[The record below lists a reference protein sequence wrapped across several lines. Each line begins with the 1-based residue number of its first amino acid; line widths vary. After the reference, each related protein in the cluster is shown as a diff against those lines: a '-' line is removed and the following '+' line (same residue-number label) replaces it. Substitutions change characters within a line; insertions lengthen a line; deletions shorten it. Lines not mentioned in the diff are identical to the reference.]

1 MRRSAGLAVLVSVL
15 VGATPGWAADP
26 ALDGEVLSQHIAY
39 TGPVSGICTVD
50 PVSATESYD
59 FEFAGTAGGP
69 FPGTFQASVQVTI
82 EEEATVFSLPP
93 FPDGFPSG
101 QSADDFLA
109 AGPLVVVDS
118 QFTILSTQGQVEGST
133 TLSGVAFDAEHGGV
147 CEELAGGGDP
157 QFNAFGPYK
166 DVRAW
171 DGEYEATISTTAGDF
186 SDGGFADLQGR
197 QGALCSGTPPNTA
210 GMCPPATLL
219 VNVNDFGARF
229 ESTRDVDADGIIDAD
244 DNCASTFNPSQQ
256 NTDGAGD
263 GGDACD
269 PDDDNDGVA
278 DGNDACPTTAAT
290 TANGCPTTDGG
301 GGGGGG
307 GTTNPPPKKCV
318 VPKLKGKKLAKA
330 KQLLSKAH
338 CAIGKVTK
346 KKRKKAKKGKVL
358 SSKPGA
364 GNTGPDGMKV
374 KLVVGK

>member
-1 MRRSAGLAVLVSVL
+1 MQRH
-15 VGATPGWAADP
+15 P
-26 ALDGEVLSQHIAY
+26 
-39 TGPVSGICTVD
+39 
-50 PVSATESYD
+50 
-59 FEFAGTAGGP
+59 
-69 FPGTFQASVQVTI
+69 
-82 EEEATVFSLPP
+82 
-93 FPDGFPSG
+93 
-101 QSADDFLA
+101 
-109 AGPLVVVDS
+109 
-118 QFTILSTQGQVEGST
+118 
-133 TLSGVAFDAEHGGV
+133 AEHGGHV
-147 CEELAGGGDP
+147 P
-157 QFNAFGPYK
+157 
-166 DVRAW
+166 
-171 DGEYEATISTTAGDF
+171 AGDVA
-186 SDGGFADLQGR
+186 GER
-197 QGALCSGTPPNTA
+197 QSFRRAIQ
-210 GMCPPATLL
+210 
-219 VNVNDFGARF
+219 
-229 ESTRDVDADGIIDAD
+229 STRDVDTDGIIDAD